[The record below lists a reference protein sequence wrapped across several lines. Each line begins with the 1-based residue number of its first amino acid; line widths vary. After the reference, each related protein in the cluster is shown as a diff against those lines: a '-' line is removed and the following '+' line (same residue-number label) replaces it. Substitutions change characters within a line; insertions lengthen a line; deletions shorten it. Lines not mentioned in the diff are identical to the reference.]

1 MLRGSHQC
9 TSLRIGKSELFHRQR
24 QETSYCKGSTM
35 LEIYQGLSCPYEPED
50 TAFMIQV
57 VIAPFQVLIL
67 FSALNTTTTLI
78 GFLFVGISTIYTI
91 CVSCFLLTTSGAR
104 VAYGYPSD
112 TSTSGMRASDLQHS
126 GSMDCFGLEP
136 EGIHILRYVKRSA
149 MSGLLTSDEVQWVPV
164 NIIITNVTCR
174 RRRRH
179 RRVYQSTSDHYGST
193 AGSTGPGFG

>member
-35 LEIYQGLSCPYEPED
+35 LESYEGLSCPYEPKD

-57 VIAPFQVLIL
+57 VIAPFQVLIF
-67 FSALNTTTTLI
+67 FSALSMTTTLI

-104 VAYGYPSD
+104 VWIPVRHVNVRHASVRSPALGVNGLFR
-112 TSTSGMRASDLQHS
+112 TRA
-126 GSMDCFGLEP
+126 
-136 EGIHILRYVKRSA
+136 
-149 MSGLLTSDEVQWVPV
+149 
-164 NIIITNVTCR
+164 
-174 RRRRH
+174 RRH
-179 RRVYQSTSDHYGST
+179 PCALLCKTIRHVRPSHV
-193 AGSTGPGFG
+193 